1 MLRQDASLAAPAA
14 DGHRRIRQRLDN
26 LPAELTPLVG
36 RDAELG
42 EVCSLYCSEGCRLVT
57 VTGPGGTGK
66 TRLALAAA
74 AQLGERM
81 ADGVG
86 WVNLAPLTQAQQV
99 AGAIAAALGLE
110 DWARRRSR

>member
-1 MLRQDASLAAPAA
+1 M
-14 DGHRRIRQRLDN
+14 
-26 LPAELTPLVG
+26 
-36 RDAELG
+36 
-42 EVCSLYCSEGCRLVT
+42 CSLYRSEGCRLVT

-86 WVNLAPLTQAQQV
+86 WVNLAPLTQVQQV
-99 AGAIAAALGLE
+99 PGAIAATLGLE
-110 DWARRRSR
+110 DWAGEDP